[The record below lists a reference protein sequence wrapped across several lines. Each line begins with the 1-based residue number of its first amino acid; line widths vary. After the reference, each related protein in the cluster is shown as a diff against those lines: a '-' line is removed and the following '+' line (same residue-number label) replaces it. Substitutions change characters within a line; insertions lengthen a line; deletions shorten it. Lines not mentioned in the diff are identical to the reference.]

1 MLLLERMS
9 RGLLVLALGTG
20 VASSSYGQVR
30 NPSFEQGITTQATS
44 WTQFGNAFR
53 ESTGA
58 FSGDY
63 GLKLFGQFSGSTS
76 VSGAYQ
82 KFKVRAGN
90 RVYAQVRAVNRS
102 ADAVSGDNFALLKL
116 VYFDATGNEI
126 GASESRSM
134 RATTQQDQSQWL
146 SASLGSAPAETV
158 LCGVYLLFV
167 QPSSTPF
174 AGGSVTFDDVTVEQ
188 GPRVQKRLVWQDEF
202 SGTSLDSTK
211 WEPMIGDGSL
221 YGNPGWG
228 NNELQYYTGRPEN
241 VEVGNGIL
249 KIIARQ
255 ENFGGRGFTS
265 ARLRTQGK
273 FDFRYGR
280 VEARIKI
287 PAGQGL
293 WPAFWMLPSQSPYG
307 GWASGGEIDI
317 MEAVNLAEQVH
328 GTIHYGS
335 PWPGNLSAGGNRS
348 KAGGYADGFHT
359 YAIDWRP
366 DEIRWSVDGVEYY
379 SVNSQTWFSSVGM
392 WNQRAPFDTSFHMLL
407 NLAIGGNWPGSPD
420 ESTVFPAEML
430 VDYVRVYQDVPQST
444 GRR

>member
-146 SASLGSAPAETV
+146 SASLGSAPADTV
-158 LCGVYLLFV
+158 LCGVYLLFI

-221 YGNPGWG
+221 YGNPG
-228 NNELQYYTGRPEN
+228 
-241 VEVGNGIL
+241 
-249 KIIARQ
+249 
-255 ENFGGRGFTS
+255 
-265 ARLRTQGK
+265 
-273 FDFRYGR
+273 
-280 VEARIKI
+280 
-287 PAGQGL
+287 
-293 WPAFWMLPSQSPYG
+293 
-307 GWASGGEIDI
+307 
-317 MEAVNLAEQVH
+317 
-328 GTIHYGS
+328 
-335 PWPGNLSAGGNRS
+335 
-348 KAGGYADGFHT
+348 
-359 YAIDWRP
+359 
-366 DEIRWSVDGVEYY
+366 
-379 SVNSQTWFSSVGM
+379 
-392 WNQRAPFDTSFHMLL
+392 
-407 NLAIGGNWPGSPD
+407 
-420 ESTVFPAEML
+420 
-430 VDYVRVYQDVPQST
+430 
-444 GRR
+444 